1 MTGTGG
7 EVTGVTAPVVVRLE
21 DVSVVR
27 NGTFLL
33 SSVSW
38 TIEAGQHWVLLGPN
52 GSGKTTL
59 LRIVGS
65 GLWPTSGVVEILGC
79 RLGRVDMRQLR
90 KRIAQISASMARN
103 LRGDQL
109 TLDVVLTGR
118 HAALETWWNEYTDD
132 DRAEARSLL
141 AAVGLGDETFLMRPF
156 GHLSEGERQQVL
168 VARALMA
175 TPELLLLDEPVAG
188 LDLGAREHL
197 LNRLSALA
205 EEVAG
210 PPMVMVTHHVEE
222 IPSGMTHA
230 ALLRKGHLVAAGA
243 IDDVLTS
250 DRISDVFGVEL
261 TLRRDNGRWSARGV

>member
-109 TLDVVLTGR
+109 ALDVVLTGR

>member
-109 TLDVVLTGR
+109 ALDVVLTGR

-156 GHLSEGERQQVL
+156 GHLSVGERQQVL

>member
-65 GLWPTSGVVEILGC
+65 GLWPTSGVVEILGS

-109 TLDVVLTGR
+109 ALDVVLTGR